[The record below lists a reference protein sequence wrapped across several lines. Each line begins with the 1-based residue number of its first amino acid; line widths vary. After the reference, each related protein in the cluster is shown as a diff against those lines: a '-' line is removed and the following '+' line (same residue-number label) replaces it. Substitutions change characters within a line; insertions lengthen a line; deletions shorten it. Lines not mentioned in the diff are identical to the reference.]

1 MSEIT
6 DFRKAKDQYLGGDQ
20 NSPLTNTQR
29 ERFRGLE
36 YFEENA
42 NLQFVLAVEEFPS
55 DAKDLIQMAT
65 SSGDT
70 APHTRWGQLK
80 FDVNGEPV
88 TLVVYWSAGGDDF
101 STVHGRHHRQGT
113 LRRRP
118 LPRPAGHG

>member
-36 YFEENA
+36 YFEENV

>member
-70 APHTRWGQLK
+70 AHHTRWGQLK
-80 FDVNGEPV
+80 FDVNGESV
-88 TLVVYWSAGGDDF
+88 TLVVYWSTGGDDF
-101 STVHGRHHRQGT
+101 FYGSWT
-113 LRRRP
+113 P
-118 LPRPAGHG
+118 PPAGSLTQTAAT

>member
-70 APHTRWGQLK
+70 APRTRWGQLK

>member
-36 YFEENA
+36 YFEENV

-70 APHTRWGQLK
+70 APHTRWEQLK

>member
-70 APHTRWGQLK
+70 APHTRWEQLK